1 MLADGLLTASSD
13 FVAFFFFLSSLQ
25 MMKRNLA
32 TAGLS
37 QLAHVIF
44 AEDGFV
50 PSAL

>member
-13 FVAFFFFLSSLQ
+13 FVAFFFLSSLQ

-32 TAGLS
+32 TAGSS
-37 QLAHVIF
+37 QLARVIF

-50 PSAL
+50 PLAL